1 MGGGISLAP
10 ITEEILELDAA
21 RAYDPEGLSRTQL
34 SLSKDVL
41 QSIRRRSYTDPSF
54 RRRRSSTSSLKNRLM
69 LLPKYEVP
77 AHVNAFLEKIGIDDP
92 ARAAGASEIPATT
105 APLVSSSILPAA
117 LTSSRRSVSMAGVA
131 AGGGSGA
138 AAVAGSR
145 RTSTRPTAAAAAAAA
160 AANPAAVA
168 GNGSGRDGNAP
179 AENDRTTKLVR
190 HIFECLGALQVRAYL
205 MHLGPYINSYITP
218 I

>member
-54 RRRRSSTSSLKNRLM
+54 RRRRSSTSSLKNRLT

-92 ARAAGASEIPATT
+92 ARTGLNASSTHGGAAAA
-105 APLVSSSILPAA
+105 APPSTSSILPAS
-117 LTSSRRSVSMAGVA
+117 LTSSRRSGSVSGVGA
-131 AGGGSGA
+131 SGG
-138 AAVAGSR
+138 V
-145 RTSTRPTAAAAAAAA
+145 AAAAATGRRISTHFAPAYAAVPT
-160 AANPAAVA
+160 PAAGA
-168 GNGSGRDGNAP
+168 STSGKDGAAP

-190 HIFECLGALQVRAYL
+190 HIFECLGALQVSPCPHRD
-205 MHLGPYINSYITP
+205 SSK
-218 I
+218 

>member
-10 ITEEILELDAA
+10 ITEEILESDAA

-54 RRRRSSTSSLKNRLM
+54 RRRRSSTSSLKNRLT

-92 ARAAGASEIPATT
+92 ARTGLNASSTHGAAVAAALPST
-105 APLVSSSILPAA
+105 SSILPAS
-117 LTSSRRSVSMAGVA
+117 LTSSRRSGSVSGAGASGGVA
-131 AGGGSGA
+131 AA
-138 AAVAGSR
+138 ATGR
-145 RTSTRPTAAAAAAAA
+145 RISTHIAPAYSAAPT
-160 AANPAAVA
+160 PAAGA
-168 GNGSGRDGNAP
+168 STSGKDGAAP

-190 HIFECLGALQVRAYL
+190 HIFECLGALQVSPCPHRD
-205 MHLGPYINSYITP
+205 SSK
-218 I
+218 